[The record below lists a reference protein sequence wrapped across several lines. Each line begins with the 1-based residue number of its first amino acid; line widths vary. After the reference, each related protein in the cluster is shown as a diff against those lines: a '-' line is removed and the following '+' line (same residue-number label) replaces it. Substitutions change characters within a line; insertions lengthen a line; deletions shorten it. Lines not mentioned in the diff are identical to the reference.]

1 VEREQLPAVQ
11 VALEEQELLDM
22 LVVKH
27 LVLEDM
33 LVDQGEVERL
43 DQLEEVN
50 QLDHVLVVETQ
61 KVVLV
66 AVELVM
72 EAL

>member
-22 LVVKH
+22 LVVEH

-72 EAL
+72 EAQ

>member
-1 VEREQLPAVQ
+1 MPAVQ

-22 LVVKH
+22 LVVEH

-72 EAL
+72 EAQ